1 MKTTLK
7 VDYYAVCNV
16 HSFLQHFL
24 TKLFFKKEFFF
35 SLKKDLYNY
44 LCMMWLKIL
53 FHLTLKN
60 QILQIRIWVACD
72 NHDGIIIR
80 HKYSMIDPP
89 TYRDIH
95 PNSFHI
101 HFINEKHKRFV
112 PIRIQVARFDAGLLF
127 LANSFALKVRERKI
141 V

>member
-35 SLKKDLYNY
+35 SLKKRPLYNY

-53 FHLTLKN
+53 FHLTLKKPN
-60 QILQIRIWVACD
+60 PSAKD
-72 NHDGIIIR
+72 MG
-80 HKYSMIDPP
+80 SM
-89 TYRDIH
+89 RQ
-95 PNSFHI
+95 S
-101 HFINEKHKRFV
+101 
-112 PIRIQVARFDAGLLF
+112 
-127 LANSFALKVRERKI
+127 
-141 V
+141 